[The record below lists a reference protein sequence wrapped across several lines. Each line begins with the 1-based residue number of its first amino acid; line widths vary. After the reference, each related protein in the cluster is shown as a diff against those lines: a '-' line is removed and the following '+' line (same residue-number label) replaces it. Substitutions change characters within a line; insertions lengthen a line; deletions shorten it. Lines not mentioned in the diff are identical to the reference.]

1 MITFD
6 KLKLVANIEAID
18 ILDEDRFQMQIE
30 SGRKVALK
38 FFQEV
43 PFLLMIKVDYLEQ
56 EVVVEF
62 CGKVLGKDYPKLIS
76 ADTIRTCFD
85 NINAMGFC
93 QIDVEAMMDAD
104 VVKADVTKDVRGIE
118 TERLTKYLGSHIS
131 NYKLYVTRNI
141 RNGNLVIE
149 KNVISRKTKKRM
161 TIYDKAKEM
170 DKAKNR
176 SFVEV
181 YQLQNAFDN
190 TSRFELNLNS
200 KEQVRDALHLT
211 DNRLKNVLTST
222 ASPIRE
228 FVEKVIEPTSSPVPL
243 SDKKSYLTN
252 LVLKDCDYDLEKVEA
267 KMREFYPPRGTNF
280 KKLMEPYRTMMYQMT
295 NDENVNFYT
304 DLLERL
310 T

>member
-85 NINAMGFC
+85 NINDMGFC
-93 QIDVEAMMDAD
+93 HIDVEAMMDAD

-228 FVEKVIEPTSSPVPL
+228 FVEKVIEPASSPVPL